1 MKGISLKVKIV
12 ATSAII
18 VLIGFFILIGIV
30 VNVAKK
36 GLSEAL
42 LDQFVNE
49 NSQIAGQVE
58 ILLEN
63 GATIEELQAFVE
75 EKTATNKYIAY
86 AIVIDKTVTA
96 IAHSDTQ
103 KIGKNYSDD
112 TSYSV
117 PAATEGKIK
126 TSSFWADVQE
136 AWTYDIMYPIY
147 VNGELYGSMDIGIYN
162 SQVDGVVENLTK
174 VATPIA
180 IAISLIACIV
190 LSIIVSIL
198 FKTFK
203 ELIDFCDEVGKGN
216 LTVRI
221 RNNLLKRQDEMGK
234 IAYSMEK
241 MKNNLQELFIET
253 SENSKEIIDISA
265 ALNIKAVDTKEK
277 AVDIVNK
284 AEIAI
289 DGTKNQSELTHT
301 NAQMIDEISNGMEE
315 IARNIVDVKFVATE
329 ATDEAVKGDE
339 KISVVVNQMHVI
351 EKNVSSTYDKIK
363 ELKEM
368 SGNIENVIQLIADIA
383 SQTNLL
389 ALNAS
394 IEAARAGEQGK
405 GFAVVA
411 GEVGKLAEQ
420 SKDAAEEIS
429 KIIENISQ
437 SIIESVQ
444 LMDKGNQSVNEGMN
458 LAQQAK
464 ESFADI
470 KEKIGK
476 VSSEMTNVAA
486 ITQEVTSSTISLQDA
501 LGTISGIADEVNDNT
516 REVAD
521 VAMTQNEMMREVLNN
536 VDKLNMV
543 AGHLRNS
550 LSVFHIEKS

>member
-36 GLSEAL
+36 GLSEVL

-315 IARNIVDVKFVATE
+315 IARNIVVVKFVATE

>member
-1 MKGISLKVKIV
+1 MKGISLKVKIA